1 MNTTQSFWAH
11 SHPVLVKTTDDHHPH
26 TKSGCTAPAPKG
38 CWLSPG
44 RVLPHQAAGREGQG
58 THQQV
63 NQGTTK
69 VKLHRAWIS
78 KKNGV
83 QVLVT
88 GFSVKDMLAQI
99 YETNSDI
106 TPKVASCLI
115 PCSLSMAHT
124 VKKDWQSQ
132 QLFER
137 LFRIASIRALIEC
150 GEIKPIKRKPLKKP
164 PIVRLSFR
172 LPEDQAKAVQ
182 QFAKQFT
189 QEQP

>member
-1 MNTTQSFWAH
+1 
-11 SHPVLVKTTDDHHPH
+11 
-26 TKSGCTAPAPKG
+26 
-38 CWLSPG
+38 
-44 RVLPHQAAGREGQG
+44 
-58 THQQV
+58 
-63 NQGTTK
+63 

-88 GFSVKDMLAQI
+88 GFSVKDMLTQI

-124 VKKDWQSQ
+124 VKKDWHSQ

-137 LFRIASIRALIEC
+137 LFRIVAIRALVEC
-150 GEIKPIKRKPLKKP
+150 GEIKPIKRKPPKKP
-164 PIVRLSFR
+164 PIVRVSFS